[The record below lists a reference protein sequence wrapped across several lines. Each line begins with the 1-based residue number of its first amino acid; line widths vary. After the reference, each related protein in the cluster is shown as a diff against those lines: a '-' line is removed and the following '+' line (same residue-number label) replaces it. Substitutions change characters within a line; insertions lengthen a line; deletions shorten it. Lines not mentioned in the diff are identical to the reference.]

1 MPQREKGGK
10 FDYPLFIVTSI
21 TAIAGIAMIQSAT
34 HENNLTSTSLM
45 WIKQIS
51 WFGLGLAAM
60 IGITQVDYRLL
71 KELAPIIYALVIIS
85 LIGVLFCPAIHHTH
99 SWFTI
104 GPVSIQ
110 PSEFAKLATILTL
123 ASFLAGRKEIVSRPV
138 GLIIPFFIVGL
149 PVALILKQP
158 DIGTSL
164 VFIPILLAMLYVSL
178 ARGIHLFA
186 VVAVGILSMSLPLLS
201 SWVQLQPE
209 GSVPPFLLLLLKVA
223 AHPRKIGTFLGGL
236 GLTLLGLFVVLRI
249 IRLRV
254 RFATFFFTFLVTAIG
269 LLSSIVTERFL
280 QGYQRKRLLVFLDPN
295 IDPLGAGYNIIQS
308 KIAIGSGGVFGKGW
322 RGGTQSQLGFLPE
335 QPTDFIF
342 SVVSEEWGFVGAC
355 LLLSLLLF
363 IIYRGLAT
371 AFRSE
376 DDFAR
381 LVAIGIASMIG
392 AQSLINVGMAI
403 GIMPVTGLPL
413 PLISYGG
420 SSLFVTMLSL
430 GILINIRYQKSVRRY
445 SW

>member
-1 MPQREKGGK
+1 MPRSERVGGI
-10 FDYPLFIVTSI
+10 DYPLFIVTSV
-21 TAIAGIAMIQSAT
+21 AALAGIAMIQSAT
-34 HENNLTSTSLM
+34 HKNGLTITSLM

-60 IGITQVDYRLL
+60 IGIIRINYRVL
-71 KELAPIIYALVIIS
+71 KDLAPIIYGLAIIS
-85 LIGVLFCPAIHHTH
+85 LIGVLFSPAINYTR

-110 PSEFAKLATILTL
+110 PSEFAKLAAIIAL
-123 ASFLAGRKEIVSRPV
+123 ASFMAGRKEIVASPL
-138 GLIIPFFIVGL
+138 GLIISFLIVGL

-158 DIGTSL
+158 DVGTSL
-164 VFIPILLAMLYVSL
+164 VFIPILLVMLYAGS
-178 ARGIHLFA
+178 ARGTHLLA
-186 VVAVGILSMSLPLLS
+186 IMAIGVLSMSLPLLS

-209 GSVPPFLLLLLKVA
+209 GSVSPLVLSLLKSA
-223 AHPRKIGTFLGGL
+223 GHPRKIGIFLGGF
-236 GLTLLGLFVVLRI
+236 GLALSGLFVILRF

-254 RFATFFFTFLVTAIG
+254 KFAPFFLGFLVVAIG
-269 LLSSIVTERFL
+269 LFSSTAANRFL
-280 QGYQRKRLLVFLDPN
+280 QGYQRKRLLVFLDPG

-308 KIAIGSGGVFGKGW
+308 KIAIGSGGILGKGW
-322 RGGTQSQLGFLPE
+322 RAGTQSQLGFLPE

-342 SVVSEEWGFVGAC
+342 SVVGEEWGFVGSC
-355 LLLSLLLF
+355 IILSLLLF
-363 IIYRGLAT
+363 IIYRALGT
-371 AFRSE
+371 AFGSE
-376 DDFAR
+376 DDFSR
-381 LVAIGIASMIG
+381 LIAVGIAAMIG
-392 AQSLINVGMAI
+392 AQTLINVGMTI

-430 GILINIRYQKSVRRY
+430 GILINIRYRKNARRY